1 MRFWSPV
8 PSLPVASGRRQHL
21 RDRRTNRHVES
32 KLVLVRDGVRRE
44 IQVFAS
50 TALVRLQSQPKVLVC
65 LEDVSGRK
73 QLEAQLLQAQKMD
86 AIGQLAGGIAH
97 DFNNILAATL
107 LHLQLLRQN
116 QSLDPE
122 MLASLGELEQGT
134 QRAANL
140 TRQLLLFSRREVMQ
154 IKRVDF
160 NDVIRAMMK
169 MLGRL
174 LGEHIETTFA
184 PSPQPVWLDADPGM
198 LEQTVMNLC
207 INARDAMPR
216 GGRLKLGVRRLALKV
231 EDLGQRAQ
239 ARPGL
244 FACFTATDTGC
255 GMDEATLKRMF
266 EPFFTTKPS
275 GKGTG
280 LGLATVH
287 GIAAQHQGWV
297 EVESVVGEGTT
308 FRVFL
313 PAAEAPAP
321 PPIEASPAKSQGG
334 TETILLVEDDNQM
347 RRMVRLTLARQGYV
361 ILEAT
366 NGAEAIQ
373 IWERQGSNVD
383 LLLTDMVMPGGFSG
397 AELAARLR
405 QSKPE
410 LKVLISSGYAA
421 ELSQQEGGLPE
432 GISFLS
438 KPYDPSALIKTVR
451 GCLDEK

>member
-1 MRFWSPV
+1 
-8 PSLPVASGRRQHL
+8 
-21 RDRRTNRHVES
+21 
-32 KLVLVRDGVRRE
+32 
-44 IQVFAS
+44 
-50 TALVRLQSQPKVLVC
+50 
-65 LEDVSGRK
+65 
-73 QLEAQLLQAQKMD
+73 
-86 AIGQLAGGIAH
+86 
-97 DFNNILAATL
+97 
-107 LHLQLLRQN
+107 
-116 QSLDPE
+116 
-122 MLASLGELEQGT
+122 
-134 QRAANL
+134 
-140 TRQLLLFSRREVMQ
+140 
-154 IKRVDF
+154 
-160 NDVIRAMMK
+160 
-169 MLGRL
+169 
-174 LGEHIETTFA
+174 
-184 PSPQPVWLDADPGM
+184 
-198 LEQTVMNLC
+198 
-207 INARDAMPR
+207 
-216 GGRLKLGVRRLALKV
+216 
-231 EDLGQRAQ
+231 
-239 ARPGL
+239 
-244 FACFTATDTGC
+244 
-255 GMDEATLKRMF
+255 MDEATLKRMF